1 MRRSPAS
8 STSPSARKNRAC
20 SEPAAC
26 SSGNCTTTR
35 SAWDTSRQ
43 APHELSRV
51 HRAFVRVPRQGS
63 HPRSRAGDP
72 GAPRGL
78 PSLRR
83 ALRLPASVPRLPA
96 GTLPRRRRASRP
108 EAPDPPRT
116 VRRVSW
122 LTRDG
127 LAASLA
133 VGVAVTW
140 GLGWPGLA
148 LLAAFFLSGSLL
160 TQWASGTGGRR
171 NARQVLANGGVAAAA
186 ALAGSWPA
194 AAGAIAAATA
204 DTWATEIGSFSPVAP
219 RLVTTWE
226 RVTRGASGG
235 ITSLGTAGG
244 VAGAVAIAA
253 LGLAGVPRGGGPE
266 AAGFVGAGVAGLA
279 AHSPLGE
286 TFHGLCEFPAC

>member
-1 MRRSPAS
+1 M
-8 STSPSARKNRAC
+8 N
-20 SEPAAC
+20 
-26 SSGNCTTTR
+26 
-35 SAWDTSRQ
+35 
-43 APHELSRV
+43 
-51 HRAFVRVPRQGS
+51 
-63 HPRSRAGDP
+63 
-72 GAPRGL
+72 
-78 PSLRR
+78 
-83 ALRLPASVPRLPA
+83 
-96 GTLPRRRRASRP
+96 
-108 EAPDPPRT
+108 
-116 VRRVSW
+116 W

-140 GLGWPGLA
+140 GLGWPSLA

-235 ITSLGTAGG
+235 ITPLGTAGG

-253 LGLAGVPRGGGPE
+253 LALVLDPGRILKDSITAAMVLVTLAGISGMLADSLLGATLQGLYECPGCGARSERRDTVCHAPVRLIRGRRWLDNDGVNLT
-266 AAGFVGAGVAGLA
+266 ATLVGAAVAA
-279 AHSPLGE
+279 LGAR
-286 TFHGLCEFPAC
+286 FSS

>member
-51 HRAFVRVPRQGS
+51 HRAFVRVPRQGA
-63 HPRSRAGDP
+63 HPRGRAGDP
-72 GAPRGL
+72 DAPRGL

-83 ALRLPASVPRLPA
+83 ALRLRASVPRLPA
-96 GTLPRRRRASRP
+96 GPLPRPRRASRP
-108 EAPDPPRT
+108 EAPDTPRT

-186 ALAGSWPA
+186 ALAGSWTA

-204 DTWATEIGSFSPVAP
+204 DTWATEIGSFSPVP
-219 RLVTTWE
+219 PPLLTTSE
-226 RVTRGASGG
+226 PLTRGASGG
-235 ITSLGTAGG
+235 ITALGTAGG
-244 VAGAVAIAA
+244 VAGGVAIAA
-253 LGLAGVPRGGGPE
+253 PGLVVGTPGPPPRSARP
-266 AAGFVGAGVAGLA
+266 VGARVPGTPAG
-279 AHSPLGE
+279 
-286 TFHGLCEFPAC
+286 

>member
-51 HRAFVRVPRQGS
+51 HRAFVRVPRQGA
-63 HPRSRAGDP
+63 HPRGRAGDP
-72 GAPRGL
+72 DAPRGL

-83 ALRLPASVPRLPA
+83 ALRLRASVPRLPA
-96 GTLPRRRRASRP
+96 GPLPRPRRASRP
-108 EAPDPPRT
+108 EAPDTPRT

-171 NARQVLANGGVAAAA
+171 NARQGLANGVVVAAA

-204 DTWATEIGSFSPVAP
+204 DTWATEIGSVSPLAP
-219 RLVTTWE
+219 RPESTWE
-226 RVTRGASGG
+226 RGNRRASGG
-235 ITSLGTAGG
+235 ITALGTAGG
-244 VAGAVAIAA
+244 VGGAGGVAGPA
-253 LGLAGVPRGGGPE
+253 LAGGTPGGGP
-266 AAGFVGAGVAGLA
+266 GGAG
-279 AHSPLGE
+279 LG
-286 TFHGLCEFPAC
+286 GGRFPGNA